1 MKLDL
6 FTAIGVAIGGVI
18 IAFFVTNLLLPTIE
32 PFEFMSIDK
41 TANSTAA
48 QNGYDYASLSQP
60 NNEVFNY
67 DALNPTVEV
76 YVGECEEYDA
86 NGNCVDSDDKN
97 NDYDN
102 AEDENNEN
110 NENGEED
117 SDSGSNEQ
125 ENE

>member
-6 FTAIGVAIGGVI
+6 FTAIGVAIGGVL
-18 IAFFVTNLLLPTIE
+18 IAFFVTNLLMPQLEDFT
-32 PFEFMSIDK
+32 FTAIDK
-41 TANSTAA
+41 SANSAA
-48 QNGYDYASLSQP
+48 ASAGYDYASLSQP
-60 NNEVFNY
+60 NNEIFNY

-76 YVGECEEYDA
+76 YVGECDEYDA
-86 NGNCVDSDDKN
+86 NGNCVDSSDNN

-110 NENGEED
+110 GEEN

>member
-18 IAFFVTNLLLPTIE
+18 ISFFVTNLLVPQLKD
-32 PFEFMSIDK
+32 FEFMAIDK
-41 TANSTAA
+41 SANSAA
-48 QNGYDYASLSQP
+48 ASNDYNYADLNQP
-60 NNEVFNY
+60 NNEIFNY

-86 NGNCVDSDDKN
+86 NGNCVDSADNN

-102 AEDENNEN
+102 VEDEN